1 MIIAV
6 GQPSCDSLHI
16 SSTDAMLQQWGNR
29 IWTFPEILLAPRNS
43 DIQVYVRGSDLLQ
56 PFRIAKNQFAAKVW
70 RADAH
75 IARQVSLPFF
85 TSRTLLTVQLI
96 DHYEGNLILNQLEL
110 VTVALEC
117 LHQRR
122 TYQYLPGDHS
132 YALMGLVRI
141 RPGIDHTD
149 SAFQAFARSVISTS
163 VNPIFTNFCS
173 LSLAN
178 GSDKLLERLICVHPR
193 TPDQPWHSMDDAYG
207 AKLWEILPEGV
218 EIAGVGHDDTVILD
232 GCRAANVRW
241 KSFTTVG
248 STRRPSFGRL
258 VAELSLRL
266 LGLTYLIGVILVIA
280 SLPYSVYTPG
290 LTSAGTTGVFF
301 IMYSFLLSLASPW
314 LLHKL
319 YLGKFWD
326 QQCWLFGFEGYMP
339 IETIESQI
347 FGARLGRLRW
357 TPYASP
363 LSRHHRNQHNE
374 CVADDPTT
382 DPEIRALVERSKHAR
397 PGEPRLF
404 TLVDTGMHYK
414 HFFTGI
420 DYSH

>member
-1 MIIAV
+1 
-6 GQPSCDSLHI
+6 
-16 SSTDAMLQQWGNR
+16 
-29 IWTFPEILLAPRNS
+29 
-43 DIQVYVRGSDLLQ
+43 
-56 PFRIAKNQFAAKVW
+56 
-70 RADAH
+70 
-75 IARQVSLPFF
+75 
-85 TSRTLLTVQLI
+85 
-96 DHYEGNLILNQLEL
+96 
-110 VTVALEC
+110 
-117 LHQRR
+117 
-122 TYQYLPGDHS
+122 
-132 YALMGLVRI
+132 
-141 RPGIDHTD
+141 
-149 SAFQAFARSVISTS
+149 
-163 VNPIFTNFCS
+163 
-173 LSLAN
+173 
-178 GSDKLLERLICVHPR
+178 
-193 TPDQPWHSMDDAYG
+193 MDDAYD

-248 STRRPSFGRL
+248 STRRPSFGRSI
-258 VAELSLRL
+258 AELSLRL
-266 LGLTYLIGVILVIA
+266 IGLTYLIGVILVIA
-280 SLPYSVYTPG
+280 SLPYSVYTSG

-301 IMYSFLLSLASPW
+301 IIYSFLLSLSSPW

-363 LSRHHRNQHNE
+363 LSRHHRNHHNE

-382 DPEIRALVERSKHAR
+382 DPEIKALVERSKHAR
-397 PGEPRLF
+397 PGEQRLF
-404 TLVDTGMHYK
+404 TLVDTGMHCQ
-414 HFFTGI
+414 HFFTDT